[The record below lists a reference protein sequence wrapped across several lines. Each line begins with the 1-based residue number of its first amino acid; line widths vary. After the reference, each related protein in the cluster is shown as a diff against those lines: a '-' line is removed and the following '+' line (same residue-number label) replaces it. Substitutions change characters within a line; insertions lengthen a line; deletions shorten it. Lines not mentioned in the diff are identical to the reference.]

1 MEITYY
7 GYPKC
12 STCRKAKKWLEVK
25 ELNFN
30 EVNIAETPP
39 NESELREIIAA
50 SGLEIKKFFN
60 TSGKVYRELN
70 LKDKL
75 PTMAEAEKISL
86 LSSDGM
92 LIKRPIVHGNG
103 KTTVGFKEE
112 DFEKVWG

>member
-39 NESELREIIAA
+39 TEDELREIISA

-60 TSGKVYRELN
+60 TSGKVYRELK

-75 PTMAEAEKISL
+75 PTMTEVENI
-86 LSSDGM
+86 G
-92 LIKRPIVHGNG
+92 LI
-103 KTTVGFKEE
+103 TSE
-112 DFEKVWG
+112 DL